1 MVGTSKGQTMRLLV
15 TGGEGQVGRAFS
27 RQTHDHELLAC
38 SRSELDILDPN
49 SISMA
54 IEKYQ
59 PDVIVN
65 CGALTDVDR
74 CEVDSELAL
83 NTNGYAVGLLAEQA
97 EACGASLVQL
107 STDYVFDGKKK
118 NGYLETDSTN
128 PISVYGNSK
137 LLGEQLAGSNA
148 LIIRT
153 SWVMSLDGNNILVK
167 ILRLL
172 DEGNELKFV
181 NDQVGSPT
189 FTFDLVNTTM
199 RLIES
204 EVTGVVH
211 VTNSGSTSWFDFAQ
225 QVAEHYGSDPSKVL
239 PVSQSDLDRVAK
251 RPANSI
257 LENRRLVDLGLSDL
271 PHYLDSLDHL
281 LRNENRERS

>member
-1 MVGTSKGQTMRLLV
+1 MVGTSKGQAMRLLV
-15 TGGEGQVGRAFS
+15 TGGEGQVGKALS
-27 RQTHDHELLAC
+27 RQTFNHEIFTC
-38 SRSELDILDPN
+38 SRSEMNILDPD
-49 SISMA
+49 SISKA
-54 IEKYQ
+54 TERYR

-107 STDYVFDGKKK
+107 STDYVFDGEKE
-118 NGYLETDSTN
+118 NGYLETDLTN
-128 PISVYGNSK
+128 PISVYGHSK
-137 LLGEQLAGSNA
+137 LLGEQLAGPNA

-172 DEGNELKFV
+172 NEDNELRFV

-189 FTFDLVNTTM
+189 FTLDLVDTTM

-225 QVAEHYGSDPSKVL
+225 QVTEYCGADPSRVL
-239 PVSQSDLDRVAK
+239 PVSQSGLDRAAK

-257 LENRRLVDLGLSDL
+257 LENRRLVDLGLPDL
-271 PHYLDSLDHL
+271 PHYLDSLDSL
-281 LRNENRERS
+281 LRSFRGFHD

>member
-1 MVGTSKGQTMRLLV
+1 MVGTSKGQAMRLLV
-15 TGGEGQVGRAFS
+15 AGGEGQVGRALS
-27 RQTHDHELLAC
+27 RQTHDHELFAC
-38 SRSELDILDPN
+38 SRSELDISDSD
-49 SISMA
+49 SISIAMK
-54 IEKYQ
+54 KYQ
-59 PDVIVN
+59 PDVIIN
-65 CGALTDVDR
+65 CGALTDVDK

-107 STDYVFDGKKK
+107 STDYVFDGEKKSP
-118 NGYLETDSTN
+118 YVETDLTN
-128 PISVYGNSK
+128 PISVYGDSK
-137 LLGEQLAGSNA
+137 LLGEQLAGPNA

-172 DEGNELKFV
+172 NEDNELKFV
-181 NDQVGSPT
+181 DDQIGCPT
-189 FTFDLVNTTM
+189 FTSDLVNTTM

-204 EVTGVVH
+204 KITGVVH
-211 VTNSGSTSWFDFAQ
+211 VTNSGSTSWFNFAQ
-225 QVAEHYGSDPSKVL
+225 EVAEHYGSDPSKVL
-239 PVSQSDLDRVAK
+239 PVSQSDLDRIAK

-257 LENRRLVDLGLSDL
+257 LENHRLVDLGLPDL

-281 LRNENRERS
+281 LSNEKRERS